1 MPGTKNFVIVANGS
15 ADTENYIIYHFEGQ
29 FYGKAQRYLVRK
41 AQQAEKIPCK

>member
-1 MPGTKNFVIVANGS
+1 MPGTKNFVIVANSS